1 MLSTNSVTLT
11 HLELFSFEIV
21 SVWKLSY
28 QGDTFGQK
36 KRVFLLA
43 QNQNLLA
50 PGNNTWV
57 FPVNC

>member
-1 MLSTNSVTLT
+1 MLSANSVTLT

-28 QGDTFGQK
+28 QGDTFGL
-36 KRVFLLA
+36 FLLA
-43 QNQNLLA
+43 QNQNLPA

>member
-28 QGDTFGQK
+28 QGDTFGL
-36 KRVFLLA
+36 FLLA
-43 QNQNLLA
+43 QNQNLPA

-57 FPVNC
+57 LPVNW